1 MLGSMEK
8 RYGAAAL
15 LAAVI
20 TVTGCGQAPAT
31 PATTPATA
39 SPTAGTA
46 QPAPQDVLLEVA
58 VTGGFAGVD
67 NRLVVKYDGTYTTV
81 TRAKS
86 PKSGRMTAAEVA
98 ELRAAL
104 EDPAYAKVP
113 ARPSG
118 SPIAD
123 GFQYSLTYAHRT
135 VIASDGARPPA
146 LDRVFK
152 ALPDGGPPTGR

>member
-1 MLGSMEK
+1 MDK

-20 TVTGCGQAPAT
+20 TVTGCGQAPAA

-39 SPTAGTA
+39 SPTTGSE
-46 QPAPQDVLLEVA
+46 QPAPQDVLVEVA
-58 VTGGFAGVD
+58 VTGGLAGVD
-67 NRLVVKYDGTYTTV
+67 NRLTVKYDGTYTTR
-81 TRAKS
+81 TGTKPS
-86 PKSGRMTAAEVA
+86 KSGRMTPAETA

-113 ARPSG
+113 ASPTG

-135 VIASDGARPPA
+135 VIAGDGERPPA
-146 LDRVFK
+146 LDRAFK

>member
-1 MLGSMEK
+1 MLGCMDK

-15 LAAVI
+15 LAVVI

-31 PATTPATA
+31 PADTPPPTTATERPA
-39 SPTAGTA
+39 S
-46 QPAPQDVLLEVA
+46 QDVLVEVA

-67 NRLVVKYDGTYTTV
+67 NKLVVHDDGTYTTR
-81 TRAKS
+81 TGTKP
-86 PKSGRMTAAEVA
+86 PKTGRMTPAEVA

-113 ARPSG
+113 PRPTG
-118 SPIAD
+118 TPIAD
-123 GFQYSLTYAHRT
+123 GFQYAITHAHHT
-135 VIASDGARPPA
+135 VIAGDGERPPA

-152 ALPDGGPPTGR
+152 ALPEGGPPTGR